1 MRSVEQSYETASRRR
16 PLFSYISGSLHPDAG
31 AVGDNGDVTS
41 TASPETLSTRR
52 ATRAASERLRR
63 RRLFAVGAV
72 LAVLVGAL
80 WVSALLGGAGE
91 TTAVAPP
98 SGPALAQSLPA
109 PQFTTAAAA
118 PSICDDPAVAAAVAA
133 GDDEAV
139 VVAAG
144 GGTVFREAVV
154 AGAAPCVS
162 LSDPARRWV
171 VVNKQRPLD
180 PIEYEPQNL
189 VDVKGLTTFNA
200 GILRQD
206 AAEALQA
213 MAAAIAQAGVGE
225 IGQLSGYRSYGTQVT
240 TYQENV
246 ARGGQAEADVSS
258 ARPGFSEHQLGITM
272 DLMPCSNGC
281 GTLDDF
287 GASPEGQWV
296 AENSWQFGF
305 IVRYEEGYTPI
316 TGYEAEP
323 WHLRY
328 LGPELARA
336 YHAGGWHTLEEF
348 FGLPAAPDYAG

>member
-1 MRSVEQSYETASRRR
+1 MIRSAD
-16 PLFSYISGSLHPDAG
+16 PA
-31 AVGDNGDVTS
+31 A
-41 TASPETLSTRR
+41 ASTRR
-52 ATRAASERLRR
+52 AARVASVRVRR
-63 RRLFAVGAV
+63 RRIVALFAVVAV
-72 LAVLVGAL
+72 VII
-80 WVSALLGGAGE
+80 
-91 TTAVAPP
+91 AVAIATTRGSGGGSDP
-98 SGPALAQSLPA
+98 SAVEPEWPASVDAIPA
-109 PQFTTAAAA
+109 PQFTTVAAA

-139 VVAAG
+139 VIAAG
-144 GGTVFREAVV
+144 GGAAFREAVV
-154 AGAAPCVS
+154 SGTASACVS

-180 PIEYEPQNL
+180 PLDYVPGNL
-189 VDVKGLTTFNA
+189 VRVQGLQTMNS

-213 MAAAIAQAGVGE
+213 MASAIDQSGVGA
-225 IGQLSGYRSYGTQVT
+225 IGQLSGYRSYDVQVT
-240 TYQENV
+240 TYAENV
-246 ARGGQAEADVSS
+246 ARGGQAEADISS

-272 DLMPCSNGC
+272 DLMPCANGC

-305 IVRYEEGYTPI
+305 VVRYEEGYTVI

-336 YHAGGWHTLEEF
+336 YHDGGWHTLEEF
-348 FGLPAAPDYAG
+348 FNLPAAPGYPG